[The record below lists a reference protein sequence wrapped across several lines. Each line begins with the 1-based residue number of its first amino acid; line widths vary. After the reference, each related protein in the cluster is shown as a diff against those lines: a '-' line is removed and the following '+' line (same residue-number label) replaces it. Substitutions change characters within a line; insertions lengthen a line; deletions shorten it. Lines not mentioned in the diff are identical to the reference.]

1 MKTRDRHY
9 YTVERLSANQSLTK
23 EGFLLCE
30 GVAIARTGELLYGE
44 GETPVAVGKDG
55 IVRITR
61 DASVVFHPDT
71 LASFEGRPVT
81 NDHPSEEVTPDN
93 FREYVVGVVQNVR
106 RGTGIDD
113 ELMLADLL
121 IQDKEA
127 ILAVRDG
134 KREVSCGYDADYEEI
149 EPGRG
154 RQLNIVGNHVALVES
169 GRCGSRCS
177 IQDRSMTMKK
187 KAWKDRVRDAF
198 KNKDEKELEAAFQDV
213 ENMEQ
218 GEGSSHHV
226 HVHLN
231 GDKPKDEEKPE
242 GESAKKAED
251 NEAAE
256 KAEGGSVEERL
267 ARIEA
272 LLEKLFSSEE
282 EVEDESQEESEKKDT
297 EEKMQDSKS
306 VQDAAAKLEILV
318 PGTKMPTLDSKD
330 AKKAR
335 STFDEC
341 RRKALE
347 KAYEGEHRT
356 VLMPLLGGVDL
367 RAVSSATLDAL
378 FSGAAELVKA
388 KNNAAGVRSA
398 VTTKDFGRK
407 VTPADINKRNAE
419 FWASR
424 H

>member
-1 MKTRDRHY
+1 
-9 YTVERLSANQSLTK
+9 
-23 EGFLLCE
+23 
-30 GVAIARTGELLYGE
+30 
-44 GETPVAVGKDG
+44 
-55 IVRITR
+55 
-61 DASVVFHPDT
+61 
-71 LASFEGRPVT
+71 
-81 NDHPSEEVTPDN
+81 
-93 FREYVVGVVQNVR
+93 
-106 RGTGIDD
+106 
-113 ELMLADLL
+113 
-121 IQDKEA
+121 
-127 ILAVRDG
+127 
-134 KREVSCGYDADYEEI
+134 
-149 EPGRG
+149 
-154 RQLNIVGNHVALVES
+154 
-169 GRCGSRCS
+169 
-177 IQDRSMTMKK
+177 MKK

-218 GEGSSHHV
+218 GEGSAHHV

-231 GDKPKDEEKPE
+231 GDKPKDEEKAAPAE

-272 LLEKLFSSEE
+272 LLEKLFSGEE
-282 EVEDESQEESEKKDT
+282 EVEDESSEETEKKGT

-306 VQDAAAKLEILV
+306 VQDTAAKLEILV

-335 STFDEC
+335 ATFDEC

-356 VLMPLLGGVDL
+356 TLMPLLGGVDVK
-367 RAVSSATLDAL
+367 AVSSATLDVL
-378 FSGAAELVKA
+378 FSGASELVKA

-407 VTPADINKRNAE
+407 VTPADINKRNSE